1 MYSIWVTYLFV
12 SAVELCP
19 ENHCTGRKL
28 SHNIRVVKC
37 KRHSLVM
44 LEYCYWW
51 KGSLFFLAQ
60 TFISSFRS
68 IEDILSLN
76 NYLHR
81 ISPNDLEVKDI
92 TDTQKSTSCLD
103 LHLDNGGI
111 LKTKHY
117 VKRDDYTFP
126 IVNFPFISSKAS
138 RGALFVVI
146 VIPIVCW
153 NTLSVFYWNNGVMS
167 VK

>member
-1 MYSIWVTYLFV
+1 MTTNSAPLLADLFLH
-12 SAVELCP
+12 AYEADFLQWILK
-19 ENHCTGRKL
+19 NKD
-28 SHNIRVVKC
+28 
-37 KRHSLVM
+37 
-44 LEYCYWW
+44 
-51 KGSLFFLAQ
+51 FFLAQ
-60 TFISSFRS
+60 TFNSSFRS

-92 TDTQKSTSCLD
+92 TDTQKSTSCLV

-126 IVNFPFISSKAS
+126 IVNFPFISSN
-138 RGALFVVI
+138 
-146 VIPIVCW
+146 IP
-153 NTLSVFYWNNGVMS
+153 TSPANGVYISQLVCCARACAQYNDFLDRAQLLTQRDTLLTCCFVTDATLMQ
-167 VK
+167 